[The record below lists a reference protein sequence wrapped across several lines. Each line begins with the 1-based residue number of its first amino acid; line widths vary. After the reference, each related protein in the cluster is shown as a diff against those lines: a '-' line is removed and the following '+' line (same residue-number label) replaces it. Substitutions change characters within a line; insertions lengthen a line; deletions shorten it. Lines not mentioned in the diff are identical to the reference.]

1 MAYFDSSKNR
11 ALWEIR
17 LGELRKARAMHESGM
32 SNESFQAETQK
43 EMTSGTRI
51 RMTYQE
57 LLKEEAMA
65 SEMNRGRERGPAR
78 EKAWEPV
85 REKEGMQNEM

>member
-17 LGELRKARAMHESGM
+17 LGELRKARALHESGIV
-32 SNESFQAETQK
+32 NESVQAKTQT

-78 EKAWEPV
+78 EKAREQM
-85 REKEGMQNEM
+85 REKEGMENEM